1 MRRIPRSLGRA
12 LLVAALLGPLPACS
26 GRSPTGALTPPP
38 DAAPWENDLATAF
51 DDDFTAIAPEL
62 KGRAPSNVLDQRLL
76 AQRLG
81 FADVVAVAR
90 IEQIFT
96 RKRRGRI
103 EPFVAVEIEE
113 LLIGKLVPGT
123 ESQQL
128 LRLSGDEE
136 IDPSLHGRR
145 VLLFVR
151 WAPEATPPYH
161 HHVMVAEPAVME
173 FVTALV
179 QHAKKAGVLTPGGGV
194 KKNRATRSSRNEPE
208 LP

>member
-1 MRRIPRSLGRA
+1 MRRIPRSIGRA
-12 LLVAALLGPLPACS
+12 LLLAALVRPLPACS

-38 DAAPWENDLATAF
+38 DAAPWNADFAAAF

-62 KGRAPSNVLDQRLL
+62 TGRAPNDVLDQRLL

-90 IEQIFT
+90 VEQIFT
-96 RKRRGRI
+96 RGRRGRT
-103 EPFVAVEIEE
+103 EPFMAVEIEE

-123 ESQQL
+123 EPRQL
-128 LRLSGDEE
+128 LALGEDED
-136 IDPSLHGRR
+136 IDPVTPGQR

-161 HHVMVAEPAVME
+161 HHLMVADPEVME
-173 FVTALV
+173 FVGALV
-179 QHAKKAGVLTPGGGV
+179 QHAKKAGVLTSQGV
-194 KKNRATRSSRNEPE
+194 AKKTQRTRSRSRAPE
-208 LP
+208 